1 MRFKKYKTNV
11 NNLYIKIIQVD
22 TLFLIM
28 KTTSKP
34 SRFLVISDSSFFKQ
48 FDCEEGEIIMTEI
61 DPWFST
67 KVVSFIIITLLILF
81 FIWQRKKHRTLSFKY
96 KNKTEN
102 VLSIETDEFNQ
113 TELELLQLLFI
124 HKESGLE
131 ISFINDLVNHD
142 QPSIDTLKKR
152 REILLKDLRYKLSSK
167 FNISQEDVFI
177 ERRMETDKRM
187 KLLFLNE
194 LVQIK
199 M

>member
-1 MRFKKYKTNV
+1 MRYKKYKFNATG
-11 NNLYIKIIQVD
+11 LYKNIIQVD
-22 TLFLIM
+22 SQFLIV
-28 KTTSKP
+28 KTTSIP
-34 SRFLVISDSSFFKQ
+34 SRFLVVSDSSFLKQ
-48 FDCEEGEIIMTEI
+48 FDYEEGEIILKETNYLLSPQVI
-61 DPWFST
+61 ILI
-67 KVVSFIIITLLILF
+67 FISLLILF
-81 FIWQRKKHRTLSFKY
+81 ILWQLQKRRTLAYKR

-102 VLSIETDEFNQ
+102 SLSIETDEFNQ
-113 TELELLQLLFI
+113 TELELLQLLFT
-124 HKESGLE
+124 HQESGLE